1 MLRSAGLLLVFVLL
15 ACAAAPASSQ
25 MPAIAP
31 GVSVAGVAVG
41 GLTSEPA
48 RAKLTRAFSRAIPI
62 KRGDRR
68 WWASPGRLGAGA
80 GVDAAVSRALSAR
93 TGDSVELGVTSSPA
107 AVRRF
112 VARVARSFDRRPV
125 DAQLLGLSPNGL
137 RFSKER
143 WGVAVRRWA
152 LEHQLRRALERNRR
166 APLRLPVRLLRPKQ
180 TIAAFGPVIV
190 IWRGANTLRLYDG
203 LNLVRTFQVATGT
216 STYPTPSGLFSIV
229 DKQYDPWWRPP
240 NSDWARGLDPIP
252 PGPGNPLGTRWMG
265 LSAPGVGIHGT
276 PSAASIGYSASHGCI
291 RMRIP
296 EAEWL
301 FGQVTYGTP
310 VLIV

>member
-1 MLRSAGLLLVFVLL
+1 MLRTAGLLVVFVLL

-25 MPAIAP
+25 MPPIP
-31 GVSVAGVAVG
+31 QGVTVAGIAVG

-48 RAKLTRAFSRAIPI
+48 RAKLTRAFSRSIPI
-62 KRGDRR
+62 KRGERR
-68 WWASPGRLGAGA
+68 WWASPGLLGAGA

-93 TGDSVELGVTSSPA
+93 LGDSVELEVTSSPT
-107 AVRRF
+107 AVKRF
-112 VARVARSFDRRPV
+112 VSRVARTFDRRAV
-125 DAQLLGLSPNGL
+125 DARLIGLGPRGL
-137 RFSKER
+137 RFAKER
-143 WGVAVRRWA
+143 WGVAVRRKA
-152 LEHQLRRALERNRR
+152 LERELRRALEQNRR
-166 APLRLPVRLLRPKQ
+166 APLKLPVRLLRPEKAVA
-180 TIAAFGPVIV
+180 TFGPVVV

-203 LNLVRTFQVATGT
+203 VKLVRTFQVATGT

-240 NSDWARGLDPIP
+240 DSDWARGLEPVP
-252 PGPGNPLGTRWMG
+252 PGPSNPLGTRWMG
-265 LSAPGVGIHGT
+265 ISAPGVGIHGT

-291 RMRIP
+291 RMHIP

-301 FGQVTYGTP
+301 FGQVSYGTP